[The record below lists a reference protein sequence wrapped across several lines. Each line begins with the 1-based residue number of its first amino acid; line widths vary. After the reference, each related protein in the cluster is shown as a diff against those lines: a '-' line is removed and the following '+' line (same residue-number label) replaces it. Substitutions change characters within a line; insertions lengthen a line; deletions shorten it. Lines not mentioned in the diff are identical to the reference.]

1 MNHRSKAIV
10 QWCEEHQ
17 LLYLAV
23 VLGLISLVAQLLGPL
38 MAEFVTGSP
47 LDSKARFL
55 AKLVTG
61 LVSAVVFGVGYGYL
75 RGRYY
80 RDAR

>member
-23 VLGLISLVAQLLGPL
+23 VFGLISLVAQLLGPL
-38 MAEFVTGSP
+38 MAEFVTESP

-55 AKLVTG
+55 AKLITG
-61 LVSAVVFGVGYGYL
+61 LVGAVVFGVGYGYL
-75 RGRYY
+75 RRRYY